1 MKKVSLLKTSFLA
14 LVLMPAV
21 AAAADRVGDFS
32 LLDQDGYHHGMSWY
46 DDHQAIALLV
56 QANDSDAAEVSR
68 I

>member
-32 LLDQDGYHHGMSWY
+32 GGDIFFLPLHPAAAVAPPLCVRGVTGG
-46 DDHQAIALLV
+46 ALLGGGV
-56 QANDSDAAEVSR
+56 LS
-68 I
+68 

>member
-32 LLDQDGYHHGMSWY
+32 LLDQDGYHHGMHYWSKLMIVMQRQFP
-46 DDHQAIALLV
+46 HLTH
-56 QANDSDAAEVSR
+56 
-68 I
+68 